1 MNLISS
7 INWLISKTSGWI
19 LNFPWFSL
27 AKSIISSIR
36 QLNVVVEIS
45 IVFKCL
51 GKASQIRLSLL
62 IRLGSSIWRSLIISH
77 KDAKFIFIKVDQLA
91 NALVGVLNSWHML
104 ESLSSRFLFLISL
117 SFSIFQI
124 LYQKSSKFNNNVK
137 KRMLY
142 FYFEYH

>member
-77 KDAKFIFIKVDQLA
+77 KDAKFILIKVDQLA
-91 NALVGVLNSWHML
+91 NALVGVLNSWHIL

>member
-77 KDAKFIFIKVDQLA
+77 KDAKFILIKVDQLA

>member
-77 KDAKFIFIKVDQLA
+77 KDAKFILIKVDQLA

-142 FYFEYH
+142 FYFEYY